1 MKRKKMKLYEPL
13 TLKFEDGNW
22 ASDPELG
29 LIDLILELRPDLIK
43 KMEEDITAGV
53 SDSGFGR
60 QDMPSVEQIVRA
72 AIYKEMKGLT
82 YRELEYAQE
91 DSRICEH
98 FVKINPLAPYSFQT
112 WQKYIS
118 RIGEKKLEE
127 FMVELN
133 RIAVSDG
140 LEDLEKFRQD
150 PTVIETNI
158 HYPTNNSLI
167 WDCIKESERLL
178 KRLKKDIESLIYE
191 RYCKKVKK
199 IYFKI
204 NVSKDGEERM
214 KLFEKQLKMLKE
226 SINQVS
232 EIVKKK
238 CEYYLTER
246 GTKNIQKLEALLPV
260 MDIVYKMTERREILK
275 EEVPVEEK
283 IFSIYEQH
291 TDIIVKGKREVQF
304 GHKVNLGSGKSN
316 LILTCQIL
324 SGNPN
329 DSELY
334 QGTIEKYKEYY
345 GRVPGSSVA
354 DGGFASLDNLEYSKN
369 AGIINTVFNKIRGS
383 MDNIAKNK
391 WVETKLKRWRSG
403 IEAIISNLKRGF
415 QIRRC
420 TWKGLAHYGQKVFWS
435 VIGYNIRVMTA
446 AYLKLMTL

>member
-1 MKRKKMKLYEPL
+1 MKRKKMKLFEPL

-22 ASDPELG
+22 VADPQLG
-29 LIDLILELRPDLIK
+29 LIDLILELNPHLIK
-43 KMEEDITAGV
+43 MFEKDITEGL

-72 AIYKEMKGLT
+72 AIYKEVKNLT
-82 YRELEYAQE
+82 YRELEYAQV

-98 FVKINPLAPYSFQT
+98 FVKINPFDPYSFQA

-118 RIGEKKLEE
+118 RISEEKLEE

-133 RIAVSDG
+133 RVAISDG

-178 KRLKKDIESLIYE
+178 KHLKKKVESLIYDQ
-191 RYCKKVKK
+191 YCKKAKK

-204 NVSKDGEERM
+204 NVSKDEEERL
-214 KLFEKQLKMLKE
+214 KLFEKQLEMLRKC
-226 SINQVS
+226 INQVTN
-232 EIVKKK
+232 IVENKSQY
-238 CEYYLTER
+238 ELTEA
-246 GTKNIQKLEALLPV
+246 GMKYMGKLEELIPV
-260 MDIVYKMTERREILK
+260 MEKVYKMSLNREVLK

-283 IFSIYEQH
+283 IFSIYEVH
-291 TDIIVKGKREVQF
+291 TDIIVKGKREVEF

-316 LILTCQIL
+316 LILTCEIL
-324 SGNPN
+324 KGNPN
-329 DSELY
+329 DSEIY
-334 QGTIEKYKEYY
+334 EGTIEKFKKDY
-345 GRVPGSSVA
+345 GRAPGSSVA
-354 DGGFASLDNLEYSKN
+354 DGGFASKDNLEYSQK
-369 AGIINTVFNKIRGS
+369 AGIINTVFNKVRGS
-383 MDNIAKNK
+383 MENIVKNK
-391 WVETKLKRWRSG
+391 WLETRLKKWRSG

-415 QIRRC
+415 EIRRC
-420 TWKGLAHYGQKVFWS
+420 TWKGHAHYGQKVFWS
-435 VIGYNIRVMTA
+435 VIGYNIRVMTG